1 MFLSVVW
8 TLILTAPIPCIT
20 DPLVSKR
27 CNATFLQ
34 ICSDEQ
40 NKLMY
45 ILDDLFSKC
54 PFIWVNNLFNNLT
67 NVIKHYKC
75 QFLLAIGLSFKFE
88 NILDLKN
95 E

>member
-1 MFLSVVW
+1 
-8 TLILTAPIPCIT
+8 
-20 DPLVSKR
+20 
-27 CNATFLQ
+27 
-34 ICSDEQ
+34 
-40 NKLMY
+40 MY